1 MNAGVSLKERVLAA
15 AAAAPS
21 PTRREGKR
29 RGVWLVVLSLAV
41 GIGLL
46 ELAGGVAHSS
56 ARPLA
61 VSVRLADGWALASSL
76 LTWLLLRRRAM
87 LVALPRSLVVAT
99 LACPVALFAW
109 MGYFEGAYP
118 PLAGS
123 PPGPDWACLLFTLA
137 CAATPLGCFLRL
149 QRGVELQRP
158 DLLGAAAG
166 AAAGAWSGV
175 LSILW
180 CPTTSPWH
188 VLLGHVVPI
197 TLLTCA
203 GSLLGA
209 SMLGVRA
216 RASPLR
222 HAFGW
227 VPRVARGRMAMKRA
241 PRAAP
246 RSVSTMIGRM

>member
-21 PTRREGKR
+21 PTRSEGKR
-29 RGVWLVVLSLAV
+29 RGIWLVILSLAV
-41 GIGLL
+41 GIGLF
-46 ELAGGVAHSS
+46 ELAGGVAHGS

-76 LTWLLLRRRAM
+76 LTWLALRRKAM
-87 LVALPRSLVVAT
+87 LVALPRSLVIAT

-109 MGYFEGAYP
+109 MAYFEGAYP

-123 PPGPDWACLLFTLA
+123 PPAADWACLLFTLA
-137 CAATPLGCFLRL
+137 GAATPLGCFLGL

-158 DLLGAAAG
+158 DILGAAAG
-166 AAAGAWSGV
+166 TAAGAWSGV
-175 LSILW
+175 LAILW

-188 VLLGHVVPI
+188 ALFGHVVPI

-222 HAFGW
+222 PLRHAFGW
-227 VPRVARGRMAMKRA
+227 VPLGRIAMKRA

-246 RSVSTMIGRM
+246 SRVSTMIGRM

>member
-15 AAAAPS
+15 AAATPS
-21 PTRREGKR
+21 PTRHEGKR
-29 RGVWLVVLSLAV
+29 REVWLLALSLVV
-41 GIGLL
+41 GVALL
-46 ELAGGVAHSS
+46 ELAGGVVHSG

-61 VSVRLADGWALASSL
+61 VTVRLADGWALASSL

-87 LVALPRSLVVAT
+87 VVALPRALVVAT

-109 MGYFEGAYP
+109 MACFEGAYP

-123 PPGPDWACLLFTLA
+123 PPGADWPCLLFTLA
-137 CAATPLGCFLRL
+137 GAATPLCCLLGSK
-149 QRGVELQRP
+149 RGVELQRP
-158 DLLGAAAG
+158 DILGAAAG
-166 AAAGAWSGV
+166 TAAGAWSGV
-175 LSILW
+175 LAILW

-188 VLLGHVVPI
+188 VLLGHVAPI

-209 SMLGVRA
+209 SMLGVQA

-222 HAFGW
+222 HAFGE
-227 VPRVARGRMAMKRA
+227 RVFGRIAMKRA

-246 RSVSTMIGRM
+246 RTVSTMIGRM